1 MKTLAQQAAIP
12 FLPVTATLSLSIP
25 RARSHP
31 CLPRSCVAG
40 QATAASCTSQA
51 VAPLAP
57 APYAG
62 QAITLPV
69 PSRTA
74 APLLAPD
81 RCGSAPFLRQPDHH
95 APCTRPPRRC
105 FTSLRGRRSGRRL
118 AAARSSSPTR
128 RGRQLV
134 VWWVTLRVPV
144 SHMGG
149 GGFFRP
155 EKGGGAC
162 DGCVLPVTGFP
173 TRCHLLMGVFSL
185 A

>member
-95 APCTRPPRRC
+95 APCARPPRRC

-134 VWWVTLRVPV
+134 VWWVTVRVPV
-144 SHMGG
+144 THTGG
-149 GGFFRP
+149 GGFLDPRRVV
-155 EKGGGAC
+155 GR
-162 DGCVLPVTGFP
+162 VTGVFFLSPGFP
-173 TRCHLLMGVFSL
+173 PVAIS
-185 A
+185 